1 MYKQTDMLHLN
12 CNSQFFLILLFYLR
26 GFSIVDT
33 FWKSKN
39 HLSIFNINWKSIWSK
54 KAGNGK
60 IVFSSKIVFLSTGK
74 IVFSKWEALAD
85 CLLCKWST
93 GWLSSLKTVIFTINW
108 ALYNCLLSTG
118 ELSSLKMRQ
127 WTIVFSK
134 K

>member
-60 IVFSSKIVFLSTGK
+60 IVFSSKIVILSTGT
-74 IVFSKWEALAD
+74 IVFSKWEVLAD

-108 ALYNCLLSTG
+108 APYNCLLSSG
-118 ELSSLKMRQ
+118 QLSSLKMRQ